1 MDFMSG
7 HASGGVRVLCA
18 PDGARRKPMQL
29 KNVAGAALVAA
40 LAVLGLASGSQARA
54 ADVAKPA
61 AAAADWAMNATVIEA
76 CSCPMFCQCYFN
88 AEPAGHGGAG
98 MAGHE
103 GHGGA
108 EHFCKFNNAYRIN
121 KGHYG
126 STSLDGAKFWIS
138 GDLGANFADG
148 EMDWAVVT
156 FDKSL
161 SPAQRDGIVAIS
173 GSLFPVKW
181 KSLTTAEGNIDKWEF
196 TKDEAVALLDGGKTA
211 EVRLKRPAASADTP
225 DSIVIKNLK
234 YWGAPRNEG
243 FVMMGPNVVEA
254 YRVGPKA
261 YEFKGTNGFM
271 TTFDITSADVAATA
285 KP

>member
-1 MDFMSG
+1 
-7 HASGGVRVLCA
+7 
-18 PDGARRKPMQL
+18 MQL
-29 KNVAGAALVAA
+29 KNLAGTLSAAALLMV
-40 LAVLGLASGSQARA
+40 GTSGTPARA
-54 ADVAKPA
+54 ADVPKA
-61 AAAADWAMNATVIEA
+61 APDWAINATAIEA

-88 AEPAGHGGAG
+88 AEPAGHGG
-98 MAGHE
+98 MGHE
-103 GHGGA
+103 MHGGGG

-138 GDLGANFADG
+138 GDLGGDFSKG
-148 EMDWAVVT
+148 QMDWAVVT

-161 SPAQRDGIVAIS
+161 SQAQRDGIATIS

-181 KSLTTAEGNIDKWEF
+181 NSLTTAEGNIDKWEF
-196 TKDEAVALLDGGKTA
+196 TKDEAVALLDGGTTA
-211 EVRLKRPAASADTP
+211 EVRLKRPAGSGNTP
-225 DSIVIKNLK
+225 DPIVMKNLK

-271 TTFDITSADVAATA
+271 VTFDITSADVAATA